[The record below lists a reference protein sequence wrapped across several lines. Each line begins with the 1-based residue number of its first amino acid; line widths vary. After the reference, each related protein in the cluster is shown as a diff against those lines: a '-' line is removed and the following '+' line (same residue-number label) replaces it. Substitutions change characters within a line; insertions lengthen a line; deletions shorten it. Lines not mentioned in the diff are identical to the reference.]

1 MGDHAVVTRHEFLQQ
16 LHEILKP
23 STYLE
28 IGVQSG
34 ASLALAQHSKVAIGI
49 DPAPVLSVGLPPWA
63 KVLHSTSDEFFA
75 LGAPKLPRTWPIDL
89 AFIDGMHL
97 WEYALR
103 DFMNI
108 EKYSTPDTVVVFDDV
123 LPYNQEIAAR
133 QQPPGDWTGDVW
145 KLWYILTEYRPDLD
159 VLLVDT
165 APTGLMVVKG
175 LDPGSGDRMLA
186 AWTMIKM
193 IWGDEEQVPEEILKR
208 SHAITPSL
216 ALNAISTANR
226 IARDRSTT

>member
-1 MGDHAVVTRHEFLQQ
+1 MVTRHEFLEQ

-34 ASLALAQHSKVAIGI
+34 ASLALAKHSKVAIGI
-49 DPAPVLSVGLPPWA
+49 DPVLALSVGTPPWS
-63 KVLHSTSDEFFA
+63 HIYEETSDEFFTLDA
-75 LGAPKLPRTWPIDL
+75 AEILTKPIDL

-133 QQPPGDWTGDVW
+133 EQPPGDWTGDVW

-159 VLLVDT
+159 VTLVNT
-165 APTGLMVVKG
+165 APTGLMVVQN
-175 LDPGSGDRMLA
+175 LEPGNDALQA
-186 AWTMIKM
+186 AWTMIKT
-193 IWGDEEQVPEEILKR
+193 IWGDEPWVPEEIINR
-208 SHAITPSL
+208 SKACQPEQVLGQIK
-216 ALNAISTANR
+216 
-226 IARDRSTT
+226 IATEWPTT

>member
-1 MGDHAVVTRHEFLQQ
+1 MSSMTRHEFLQQ

-23 STYLE
+23 RTYLE

-63 KVLHSTSDEFFA
+63 TVLHSTSDEFFT
-75 LGAPKLPRTWPIDL
+75 LGAPKLPRTWPVNL

-133 QQPPGDWTGDVW
+133 KQPPGDWTGDVW
-145 KLWYILTEYRPDLD
+145 KLWYILTSYRPDLD
-159 VLLVDT
+159 VTLVNT
-165 APTGLMVVKG
+165 APTGLMVVQG
-175 LDPGSGDRMLA
+175 LDPDSDALQA
-186 AWTMIKM
+186 AWTMIKLA
-193 IWGDEEQVPEEILKR
+193 WGDGPWVPEEIINR
-208 SHAITPSL
+208 SKAVIPEL
-216 ALNAISTANR
+216 VLGQIK
-226 IARDRSTT
+226 IAKEWPTT

>member
-1 MGDHAVVTRHEFLQQ
+1 MTTRHEFLQQ

-49 DPAPVLSVGLPPWA
+49 DPAPTLSVGIPHWA
-63 KVLHSTSDEFFA
+63 KVIEATSDEFFT
-75 LGAPKLPRTWPIDL
+75 LGAKDVLAGPVDL

-133 QQPPGDWTGDVW
+133 KQPPGDWTGDVW
-145 KLWYILTEYRPDLD
+145 KLYYILTDLRPDLD
-159 VLLVDT
+159 VWLMNT
-165 APTGLMVVKG
+165 APTGLMVVTNPNPQSWT
-175 LDPGSGDRMLA
+175 LSA
-186 AWTMIKM
+186 AWSAINDR
-193 IWGDEEQVPEEILKR
+193 WGKIEEVPDEIINRER
-208 SHAITPSL
+208 
-216 ALNAISTANR
+216 AISPEYLLEVLKIEKKWPTA
-226 IARDRSTT
+226 

>member
-1 MGDHAVVTRHEFLQQ
+1 MTTRHEFLQQ

-49 DPAPVLSVGLPPWA
+49 DPAPTLSVGIPHWA
-63 KVLHSTSDEFFA
+63 KVIEATSDEFFA
-75 LGAPKLPRTWPIDL
+75 PGAKDVLAGPVDL

-108 EKYSTPDTVVVFDDV
+108 EKHSTPDTVVIFDDV
-123 LPYNQEIAAR
+123 LPYDQAIAAR

-145 KLWYILTEYRPDLD
+145 KLYYILTDLRPDLD
-159 VLLVDT
+159 VWLMDT
-165 APTGLMVVKG
+165 APTGLMVVRN
-175 LDPGSGDRMLA
+175 LNPQNRILSA
-186 AWTMIKM
+186 AWSVINCRWDGIEEVPDEIIKR
-193 IWGDEEQVPEEILKR
+193 ER
-208 SHAITPSL
+208 
-216 ALNAISTANR
+216 AISPEYLLDVLKIEKKWPT
-226 IARDRSTT
+226 I